1 MPPCRRMISAQMA
14 RPRPVPPERAEPS
27 KGRNRFW
34 RRARRQARAG
44 IGEADLDCRR
54 AGLHHPLRAHRKSPR
69 LRWRLAHG
77 STGIPRQIDE
87 DPRCLFT
94 IGDERQIDRDIDG
107 ESHRRPGSALAGG
120 APPGHAGDPDR
131 CHARGRADRVSSPMT
146 GASAKRTGAWLGL
159 FGLAEGHRRLA
170 EIDGALECIDEARG
184 QISCTSGS
192 EAPAIRSESNCAAVS
207 MLRSSLIDTRDP

>member
-14 RPRPVPPERAEPS
+14 RPRPVPPERGGALEGT
-27 KGRNRFW
+27 KQVLA
-34 RRARRQARAG
+34 RARRQARAG

-77 STGIPRQIDE
+77 LDRIPRQIDE

-107 ESHRRPGSALAGG
+107 ESHRRPGSALRG
-120 APPGHAGDPDR
+120 APG
-131 CHARGRADRVSSPMT
+131 
-146 GASAKRTGAWLGL
+146 
-159 FGLAEGHRRLA
+159 
-170 EIDGALECIDEARG
+170 
-184 QISCTSGS
+184 
-192 EAPAIRSESNCAAVS
+192 
-207 MLRSSLIDTRDP
+207 TR